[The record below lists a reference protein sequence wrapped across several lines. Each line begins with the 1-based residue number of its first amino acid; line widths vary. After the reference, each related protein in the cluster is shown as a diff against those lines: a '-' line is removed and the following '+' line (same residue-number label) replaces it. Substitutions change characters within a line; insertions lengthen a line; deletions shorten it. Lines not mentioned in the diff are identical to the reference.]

1 MKNMLTKYSVD
12 ILAILI
18 LLVWTIFFG
27 ILLITTVSPQRFH
40 HFLLSDSLTMMTVIP
55 EQVWIHRIPLK
66 GEKPCPWEYLDYFS
80 MYLEI
85 SDSVGSSD
93 LLKFFSH
100 RPQRCP
106 WPWRFLRRARPD
118 SAFPRCARK
127 GQVPPWWRCWALS
140 ERGTCHTDVGR
151 KRDPQAGI
159 GGFLEPGVPPGCFWP
174 HLRMCLD
181 CRHGIISVWPLCI
194 QPCEG

>member
-93 LLKFFSH
+93 RLKFFSH

-106 WPWRFLRRARPD
+106 WPWRFLRRGCPD
-118 SAFPRCARK
+118 CISTLCQEGPGAPLVALLSTVWEGHLSHWCGEEAGPTGRHWRVSGAWCSSWLLLATSEN
-127 GQVPPWWRCWALS
+127 VPGLQTWD
-140 ERGTCHTDVGR
+140 H
-151 KRDPQAGI
+151 
-159 GGFLEPGVPPGCFWP
+159 
-174 HLRMCLD
+174 
-181 CRHGIISVWPLCI
+181 
-194 QPCEG
+194 